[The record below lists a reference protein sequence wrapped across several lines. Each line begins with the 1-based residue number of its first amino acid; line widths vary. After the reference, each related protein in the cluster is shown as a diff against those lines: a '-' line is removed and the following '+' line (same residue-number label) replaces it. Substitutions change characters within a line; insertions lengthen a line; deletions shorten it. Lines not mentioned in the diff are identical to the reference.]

1 MLGYRR
7 VLKLTSKLWVLG
19 YRRVLKLTSELKG
32 NGKELRLMGVIT
44 KVLYIL
50 AVGFIY

>member
-1 MLGYRR
+1 MLGY
-7 VLKLTSKLWVLG
+7 K
-19 YRRVLKLTSELKG
+19 RVLKLTSELKG

-44 KVLYIL
+44 EALYTL

>member
-1 MLGYRR
+1 MDPIFAERIFG
-7 VLKLTSKLWVLG
+7 VLG
-19 YRRVLKLTSELKG
+19 YKRVLKLTSEFKG

-44 KVLYIL
+44 GVLCVL